1 MVVNKPCGSLTL
13 YSVCAPIVGY
23 ISSRLILVMLGGT
36 KEQLDWSHIQTE
48 FEALVADGGIVDG
61 GEAIP
66 FESVLGSATD
76 DVEMKLLKART
87 YAERLGT
94 TTSSSPEGHVFIN
107 GKYHVLDDVCC
118 HALVLRCN
126 TNP

>member
-1 MVVNKPCGSLTL
+1 
-13 YSVCAPIVGY
+13 
-23 ISSRLILVMLGGT
+23 MLGGT

-107 GKYHVLDDVCC
+107 GKYLVLDDVCC